1 MDSMTRK
8 TDLFIL
14 LVVGLFLFVCLPTS
28 SLAKTV
34 KVLDNIYT
42 VVRGEGVD
50 SNRTFI
56 ITQEGVIVI
65 DTRTTPAE
73 AKKALAELRKITDKP
88 VLYTI
93 NTHYH
98 GDHTFGNQVF
108 SEGKTIIAHENV
120 RKLLKGQGG
129 HDHLEMFKTF
139 GVPGLDEVQ
148 ITLPNVVYK
157 KKMEIFLGGYHL
169 ELLHL
174 GKGHTDG
181 DTVVYLEAL
190 KLVIAGDLVFANSI
204 PYVADGYIDSWIDS
218 LQTLHGYDIEIVV
231 PGHGEVGGKTT
242 LIAMKHYLLK
252 LRNHVKKQIEKGKS
266 LEETKKIVSEALRAE
281 YASWGHLERIESTV
295 ERAYMEYS
303 FKK

>member
-8 TDLFIL
+8 TVLYL
-14 LVVGLFLFVCLPTS
+14 LLGLFLLAYPAS
-28 SLAKTV
+28 SSFGKTV

-42 VVRGEGVD
+42 VVQGEGVD
-50 SNRTFI
+50 SNSTFI

-108 SEGKTIIAHENV
+108 SESKTIIAHENV
-120 RKLLKGQGG
+120 RKMLKGQGG
-129 HDHLEMFKTF
+129 DDHLEMFKTF

-190 KLVIAGDLVFANSI
+190 KLVIAGDLVFAKSI
-204 PYVADGYIDSWIDS
+204 PYVGDGYIDSWIDS

-242 LIAMKHYLLK
+242 LIAMKQYLMK
-252 LRNHVKKQIEKGKS
+252 LRIKVKQQIGAGKS
-266 LEETKKIVSEALRAE
+266 LEETKKTVSEALRAE
-281 YASWGHLERIESTV
+281 YGSWNNQERIESTV

>member
-1 MDSMTRK
+1 MDFMTKK
-8 TDLFIL
+8 TVLLIL
-14 LVVGLFLFVCLPTS
+14 LGFFLLANSATS
-28 SLAKTV
+28 SFGKTV
-34 KVLDNIYT
+34 KVQDNIYT
-42 VVRGEGVD
+42 VVQGEGVD
-50 SNRTFI
+50 SNTTFI
-56 ITQEGVIVI
+56 VTRDGVIVI

-108 SEGKTIIAHENV
+108 SESKTIIAHENV
-120 RKLLKGQGG
+120 RKMLTGQNGQN
-129 HDHLEMFKTF
+129 HLEMFKTF
-139 GVPGLDEVQ
+139 GVPGLDEVE

-204 PYVADGYIDSWIDS
+204 PYMGDAYVDSWIES
-218 LQTLHGYDIEIVV
+218 LQTLHNYDIEIVV

-242 LIAMKHYLLK
+242 LIAMKHYLMK
-252 LRNHVKKQIEKGKS
+252 LRNKVKHQISEGKS
-266 LEETKKIVSEALRAE
+266 LAETKKIVSESLRAE
-281 YASWGHLERIESTV
+281 YSSWGHPERIEGTV
-295 ERAYMEYS
+295 ERAYMEYT

>member
-14 LVVGLFLFVCLPTS
+14 LVGLCLFVCLPTG

-42 VVRGEGVD
+42 VVQGEGFD
-50 SNRTFI
+50 SNSTFI

-73 AKKALAELRKITDKP
+73 AKKALEELRKITDKP

-108 SEGKTIIAHENV
+108 SESKTIIAHENV
-120 RKLLKGQGG
+120 RKMLKGQNGL
-129 HDHLEMFKTF
+129 DHLEMFKTF
-139 GVPGLDEVQ
+139 GIAGLDEVQ
-148 ITLPNVVYK
+148 ITLPNMVYK

-204 PYVADGYIDSWIDS
+204 PYVGDGYIDSWIES

-242 LIAMKHYLLK
+242 LIAMKHFLMK
-252 LRNHVKKQIEKGKS
+252 LRNQVKQQISKGKTM
-266 LEETKKIVSEALRAE
+266 EETKKTVSEALRAE
-281 YASWGHLERIESTV
+281 YGSWKNQERIESAV
-295 ERAYMEYS
+295 DRAYMEYS
-303 FKK
+303 FRK